1 MLPALTLAYIGDTV
15 YDLYVRTLLVRRRP
29 AGAHALHMAAAGQV
43 CAAGQAA
50 AFRRVEPLLTGE
62 ELAVYRR
69 GRNAHSGT
77 VPKHASIADYRV
89 ATGLETLVGYLYL
102 TGNDA
107 RLIDIRIAALR
118 QDGGTAG
125 ALTRRGHREK
135 RRPAA
140 GHRRGKGWTH
150 EANVKRAIRTARG
163 SRAANAQKPAR
174 GNRAATA

>member
-1 MLPALTLAYIGDTV
+1 MGIYDEIGRACPELPPCEAAMLPALTLAYIGDTV

-29 AGAHALHMAAAGQV
+29 AGAHALHVAAAGQV

-107 RLIDIRIAALR
+107 RLGELMQTALR
-118 QDGGTAG
+118 QDG
-125 ALTRRGHREK
+125 E
-135 RRPAA
+135 P
-140 GHRRGKGWTH
+140 
-150 EANVKRAIRTARG
+150 
-163 SRAANAQKPAR
+163 PAR
-174 GNRAATA
+174 

>member
-1 MLPALTLAYIGDTV
+1 MGIYDEIGRACPELPPCEAAQLPALTLAYIGDTV
-15 YDLYVRTLLVRRRP
+15 YDLYVRTLLVRQRP
-29 AGAHALHMAAAGQV
+29 AGAHALHMAAAGRV

-107 RLIDIRIAALR
+107 RLGELMQAALR
-118 QDGGTAG
+118 QDG
-125 ALTRRGHREK
+125 E
-135 RRPAA
+135 P
-140 GHRRGKGWTH
+140 
-150 EANVKRAIRTARG
+150 
-163 SRAANAQKPAR
+163 PAR
-174 GNRAATA
+174 